1 MYYEYVH
8 MHVLMCMYVYVCIYV
23 CASVCM
29 HMCLCM
35 CWEWIFEERELTYP
49 DSESICYFPVVG

>member
-1 MYYEYVH
+1 MYYEYVR
-8 MHVLMCMYVYVCIYV
+8 MHVLMYMYVYIYV

-29 HMCLCM
+29 HMCLC
-35 CWEWIFEERELTYP
+35 WEGIFEERELTYP